1 MKQFART
8 GHVKVGLRNVFI
20 TTTTST
26 TTTTSATASVT
37 TSASKLTEACDSCAV
52 LIALLVSARLACF
65 TVYSSLNIAERWR

>member
-20 TTTTST
+20 TTTTS